1 MDELPRHYPVMLA
14 ESLEYLAIRP
24 DGRYLDCTCGL
35 GGHTAAIAARLT
47 AGGKVISCDRDAQ
60 SLEFAQRNTA
70 EFHDRIE
77 FRQLNF
83 SEIAESN
90 LDGLIADL
98 GVSRYQLTSAERG
111 FSFMAEGPLDM
122 RMDQSR
128 GMTAADLLNH
138 SAEKA
143 IADWLYQYGEE
154 RRARKIAGA
163 IVRARPIRST
173 LHLAGVVERAAPRT
187 GPLHPATRTFM
198 ALRMV
203 VNREQEELDA
213 LLERA
218 PRMMRPGGRIV
229 IISFM
234 SLEDRKVKESFR
246 ELKRTG
252 QALILTKKPLAPGA
266 QEVRENPPSRSA
278 KLRAVEIV
286 NHQPNVN
293 EEQESHGHTGNS
305 IQSAKQHRQPLAQR
319 TGARR
324 RRREHGGRGDGGRD
338 RRRHVRIAG
347 TAQRLHLLLLEEDR

>member
-1 MDELPRHYPVMLA
+1 MPTHYPVMLA
-14 ESLEYLAIRP
+14 ESLEYLAVKP
-24 DGRYLDCTCGL
+24 DGHYLDCTAGL
-35 GGHTAAIAARLT
+35 GGHTAAIAALLT
-47 AGGKVISCDRDAQ
+47 GGGKLISNDRDAQ
-60 SLEFAQRNTA
+60 SLEMARKNAANFS
-70 EFHDRIE
+70 DRIE
-77 FRQLNF
+77 FQQARF
-83 SEIAESN
+83 SELAESN

-98 GVSRYQLTSAERG
+98 GVSRFQLTDPERG
-111 FSFMAEGPLDM
+111 FSFQAEGPADM
-122 RMDQSR
+122 RMDQTR
-128 GMTAADLLNH
+128 GVTAAELLNH

-143 IADWLYQYGEE
+143 IADWLHQLGEE

-173 LHLAGVVERAAPRT
+173 LHLAGVVERASPRT

-213 LLERA
+213 LLDAA
-218 PRMMRPGGRIV
+218 PRMVKPGGRIV

-252 QALILTKKPLAPGA
+252 RALILTKKPLTPGE

-286 NHQPNVN
+286 
-293 EEQESHGHTGNS
+293 
-305 IQSAKQHRQPLAQR
+305 
-319 TGARR
+319 
-324 RRREHGGRGDGGRD
+324 
-338 RRRHVRIAG
+338 
-347 TAQRLHLLLLEEDR
+347 

>member
-1 MDELPRHYPVMLA
+1 MPEHYPVMLA
-14 ESLEYLAIRP
+14 ESLEYLAIKP
-24 DGRYLDCTCGL
+24 DGRYLDCTAGL
-35 GGHTAAIAARLT
+35 GGHSGAIAARLT
-47 AGGKVISCDRDAQ
+47 RGGKLIANDRDAQ
-60 SLEFAQRNTA
+60 SLELARANTA
-70 EFHDRIE
+70 EWADRIE
-77 FRQLNF
+77 FRQGAF
-83 SEIAESN
+83 SELAESD

-98 GVSRYQLTSAERG
+98 GVSRYQLTGPERG
-111 FSFMAEGPLDM
+111 FSFQAEGPVDM

-128 GMTAADLLNH
+128 GVTAAELLNH

-198 ALRMV
+198 ALRIV

-213 LLERA
+213 LLEAA
-218 PRMMRPGGRIV
+218 PRMVKPGGRIV

-252 QALILTKKPLAPGA
+252 RALILTKKPLTPG
-266 QEVRENPPSRSA
+266 EEETRINPPSRSA

-286 NHQPNVN
+286 
-293 EEQESHGHTGNS
+293 
-305 IQSAKQHRQPLAQR
+305 
-319 TGARR
+319 
-324 RRREHGGRGDGGRD
+324 
-338 RRRHVRIAG
+338 
-347 TAQRLHLLLLEEDR
+347 